1 MAGRPS
7 PPGEDPVVD
16 PAISIL
22 ERTTGLP
29 GPPDQVRWRAAR
41 VLRPGHRQWRLV

>member
-1 MAGRPS
+1 MAGL
-7 PPGEDPVVD
+7 D

-29 GPPDQVRWRAAR
+29 VHRIKSGGG
-41 VLRPGHRQWRLV
+41 LPGRFDPGIGNDDCKLPVW